1 MVVFNEIAEG
11 LHDLTFYVKDIM
23 KFLRELRKSSPLA
36 SKMLKLLS
44 EGKDSSVVSLMCS
57 IQCLSKFLQRILN
70 IRFLSLSNSRI
81 CGIIMSWFKLIAAQT
96 AKCFQ

>member
-44 EGKDSSVVSLMCS
+44 EGKDSSVVSLCA
-57 IQCLSKFLQRILN
+57 N
-70 IRFLSLSNSRI
+70 T
-81 CGIIMSWFKLIAAQT
+81 MSF
-96 AKCFQ
+96 